1 MKASLLT
8 QIAPENRL
16 LNRLGPEARTAR
28 SAFVAVSFIQRAGMK
43 HLFKSLKVLLDRSLP
58 VTVYT
63 SGYLGIT
70 DPKALED
77 LLRLCDHYE
86 SLRVFF
92 NAEDR
97 FHSKFFFF
105 EKPGDTYSLFL
116 GSSNVSVGGFAD
128 TGELN
133 AHIRGKSTDAICR
146 DIQTVMANLEKNRNF
161 EPLSEDA
168 IRAYRKRHGDKRPK
182 SGPTVKR
189 PRVYLRPEEMPIFVV
204 ENRFTGEECKRIEGK
219 HPEWGNY
226 ISYTARLKR
235 LKRGDHFLCI
245 TKLRGQKPTFTT
257 SRYLEHDRSTG
268 VGTVACVDDG
278 DSLPLARLA
287 KHFKVEAKDLVRMK
301 GLDVYSIAILRRDF
315 PGTLA

>member
-1 MKASLLT
+1 MKVSLLT

-16 LNRLGPEARTAR
+16 LNRLGTETRAAR
-28 SAFVAVSFIQRAGMK
+28 SAFIAVSFIQRAGMK
-43 HLFKSLKVLLDRSLP
+43 HLFKSVKPLLDGSRP

-70 DPKALED
+70 DPNALED
-77 LLRLCDHYE
+77 LLRLCEHYE

-92 NAEDR
+92 NAGDR

-105 EKPGDTYSLFL
+105 EKPGDAYGLFL

-133 AHIRGKSTDAICR
+133 VHIRGKTTDAVCR
-146 DIQTVMANLEKNRNF
+146 DIRTVMANLEKNRNF
-161 EPLSEDA
+161 EPLSEGA
-168 IRAYRKRHGDKRPK
+168 IRAYRKRRGDKKPR
-182 SGPTVKR
+182 SGPARKR
-189 PRVYLRPEEMPIFVV
+189 SRVYLRLEKMPIFVV
-204 ENRFTGEECKRIEGK
+204 DRRFTDDECERIEGK

-226 ISYTARLKR
+226 VSYTARLKP

-245 TKLRGQKPTFTT
+245 TKLRGQKATFTT
-257 SRYLEHDRSTG
+257 CRYVEYDRIAG
-268 VGTVACVDDG
+268 VGRVASVEDG
-278 DSLPLARLA
+278 DSLPLVRLA
-287 KHFKVEAKDLVRMK
+287 KHLKVEAKELVGMK
-301 GLDVYSIAILRRDF
+301 GLDVYGVAILRRDF